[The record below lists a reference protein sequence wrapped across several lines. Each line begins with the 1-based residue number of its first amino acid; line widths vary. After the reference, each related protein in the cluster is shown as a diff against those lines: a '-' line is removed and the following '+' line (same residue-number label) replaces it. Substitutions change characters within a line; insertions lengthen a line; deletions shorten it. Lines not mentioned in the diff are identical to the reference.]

1 MTSREARSCPFD
13 NFVNFSPPFN
23 ILSRRVKALHT
34 SCHYLQQPMAY
45 CNSSLQSR
53 EDVFEFIIAAESASN
68 RAARAEGACTAPQC
82 ALTRTNGGG
91 ASQLCRHWQQ
101 HSTVCMCMHEHVCV
115 RNFLNI
121 FFNRI
126 VFFKGKLPEK
136 CVMIRFVLGILFKQ
150 HQFYHK
156 WSRNLFQ

>member
-1 MTSREARSCPFD
+1 MKDFFLFFLNIFFYSWGPVTSQEARSCPFD

-34 SCHYLQQPMAY
+34 SCHYLQQPVAY

-68 RAARAEGACTAPQC
+68 RAAQADWACTAPQC

-101 HSTVCMCMHEHVCV
+101 HSTVCMCMHVHECVCA
-115 RNFLNI
+115 NI
-121 FFNRI
+121 FF
-126 VFFKGKLPEK
+126 FFKSYCFL
-136 CVMIRFVLGILFKQ
+136 
-150 HQFYHK
+150 
-156 WSRNLFQ
+156 